1 MSITSIYYK
10 LTKEEFD
17 EYLSSLKKYDGTL
30 RFQNGKYFYC
40 PTSEMSLLMLRINR
54 AEWELNGIYHSL
66 SKFGQRQIVQS
77 LLIDEIEATNRIENI
92 NSTKQDIYCVMNSL
106 KNITDMKITS
116 ILNSYRL
123 LLDEYDS
130 FSSLK
135 SIRKTYDSLISG
147 AISHEDLPDGDLFRK
162 GSVSITN
169 GIKSIHQGVNGEE
182 RIVEFMNEWLSLFNS
197 KRETYEKMILSH
209 LLLENIHPFYDGN
222 GRLGRFLFSKG
233 LIEFNDGIT
242 PFLISKAFSS
252 NKEKYYK
259 AFKVM
264 GDFHEFGCLN
274 ESVSILG
281 NILLDSFEKQIKEM
295 RLKKEMID
303 NVMHIDSLS
312 IKEAKVYSL
321 IREAT
326 ILTDFGVSNEEIMKE
341 AQVSKRTLMYS
352 LKKLNELGLL
362 DSQKI
367 GRTDFHRI
375 KI

>member
-30 RFQNGKYFYC
+30 RFQNEKYFYC

-66 SKFGQRQIVQS
+66 SKFGQREIVQS

-92 NSTKQDIYCVMNSL
+92 NSTKHDIYCVMNSL

-123 LLDEYDS
+123 LLEEYDS

-135 SIRKTYDSLISG
+135 SIRKAYDSLISG
-147 AISHEDLPDGDLFRK
+147 AVSHEDLPDGDLFRK

-182 RIVEFMNEWLSLFNS
+182 RIIEFMNEWLSLFNS

-233 LIEFNDGIT
+233 LKEFNDGIT

-264 GDFHEFGCLN
+264 DDFHEFGCLN
-274 ESVSILG
+274 ESVSIFG
-281 NILLDSFEKQIKEM
+281 NILLESFEKEIKEM

-312 IKEAKVYSL
+312 IKEAKVCSL